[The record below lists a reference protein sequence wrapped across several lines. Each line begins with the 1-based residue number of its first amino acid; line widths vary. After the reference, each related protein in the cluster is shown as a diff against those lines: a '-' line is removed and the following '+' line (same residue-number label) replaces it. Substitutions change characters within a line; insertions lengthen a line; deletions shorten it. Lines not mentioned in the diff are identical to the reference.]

1 MLLKVMKRTK
11 KILIPIIAT
20 ALLIGCGKPKPAID
34 IWTASAKGDVAAI
47 KQNLAAGTDINA
59 KQSADGSTP
68 LMVAALFG
76 QTEAAQFLVQKGA
89 KTDARNN
96 EGATAL
102 HLAAFFCQ
110 PETAQL
116 LVDRGADENAKN
128 NRGETPLDTVSGP
141 WTPDL
146 QNVYVYI
153 AGYLHITLD
162 LEKIKRGR
170 PEMAEMLRKA
180 G

>member
-1 MLLKVMKRTK
+1 MK
-11 KILIPIIAT
+11 KILIPILAT
-20 ALLIGCGKPKPAID
+20 ALMIGCAKPKPAMD

-47 KQNLAAGTDINA
+47 KQNLAAGTDLNS
-59 KQSADGSTP
+59 KQSNDGSTP
-68 LMVAALFG
+68 LMAAAMFG
-76 QTEAAQFLVQKGA
+76 QTEAATLLIQKGA
-89 KTDARNN
+89 KTNARNN
-96 EGATAL
+96 DGATAL

-116 LVDRGADENAKN
+116 LVEKGADLTAKN

-141 WTPDL
+141 WTPEL

-170 PEMAEMLRKA
+170 AEMAEFLRKA